1 MFVHEYQAKKLLER
15 FGFFFPDGEVAH
27 SAGEARALTE
37 RLSGDDWV
45 VKAQILAGDRGR
57 FGGIRKAKSASDV
70 EKETRNLLGSTLI
83 TPQTGA
89 EGITVNT
96 VYIEQAVKIER
107 ELYLAI
113 LLDRYQRELVLL
125 ASQRGGTGIETALE
139 DAPGTLHRLGLSV
152 DEAPDEVVLLEL
164 AEKMGLSGEFAK
176 DYVETCCNLHRAV
189 NELDALSIELNP
201 LAVVEENRLATLDV
215 KMEID
220 DNALFRHDEY
230 SDIREH
236 NRLHDRKF
244 RAQSGFNYVQLE
256 GNIGLLVGGA
266 GLALATM
273 DLLKLHQLEPANF
286 LDLPPI
292 ATRQDV
298 ANACQTVLQATSVDA
313 LFVNAVGGGLTH
325 CDTIAEGLITVHMQ
339 EKIRCPIVVRFAG
352 TKREHG
358 LTLLKNYRVPIE
370 YAETMDEAI
379 EILRR
384 KIRR

>member
-1 MFVHEYQAKKLLER
+1 MFVHEYQAKKLLKR
-15 FGFFFPDGEVAH
+15 FGFFFPEGEVAH
-27 SAGEARALTE
+27 SSGDARALAE
-37 RLSGDDWV
+37 HLPGDDWV

-57 FGGIRKAKSASDV
+57 FGGIRMAGSASDV
-70 EKETRNLLGSTLI
+70 EKETRNLLGSTLV

-89 EGITVNT
+89 DGIKVDT

-113 LLDRYQRELVLL
+113 LLDRYQRGLVLL
-125 ASQRGGTGIETALE
+125 TSQRGGTGIETALE
-139 DAPGTLHRLGLSV
+139 DAPDTLHRLDLSV
-152 DEAPDEVVLLEL
+152 DEAPEEAVLLEL
-164 AEKMGLSGEFAK
+164 ADKIDLSGELAK
-176 DYVETCCNLHRAV
+176 DYVNICCNLHQAV

-230 SDIREH
+230 SEIRER
-236 NRLHDRKF
+236 NRLYDRKF

-273 DLLKLHQLEPANF
+273 DLLKLHKLEPANF

-298 ANACQTVLQATSVDA
+298 ANACQVVLQHASVDA

-325 CDTIAEGLITVHMQ
+325 CDTIAEGLITVHRQ

-358 LTLLKNYRVPIE
+358 LTLLKNHRIPIE
-370 YAETMDEAI
+370 HAETMDEAI
-379 EILRR
+379 KILRR